1 MSVVQGGLR
10 TGTDNMTLVGTPTAS
25 MNAALAGGNPVAAA
39 PVGAA
44 GAYGSG
50 DASTSSVWGSNR
62 TSRTHAAARVDAL
75 SSGGMDDLE
84 IPAFLRK
91 QAD

>member
-10 TGTDNMTLVGTPTAS
+10 TGTDGMYAMPTAS
-25 MNAALAGGNPVAAA
+25 MGAAVTGAA
-39 PVGAA
+39 PSIGAVGQAD
-44 GAYGSG
+44 YGG
-50 DASTSSVWGSNR
+50 MNVPSVWRTNR
-62 TSRTHAAARVDAL
+62 TQAAARVDAL